1 MLILINMTTVFMIS
15 AKAKQEMQRTIQEA
29 QETLVIIIGNTTE
42 ALEKQMLQTTKE
54 VQGRQDGALMIR
66 EIAVLEIQEMA
77 TA

>member
-29 QETLVIIIGNTTE
+29 Q
-42 ALEKQMLQTTKE
+42 
-54 VQGRQDGALMIR
+54 GRQDGALMIR